1 MRLQCVAI
9 RLIRVKWHVTKIEQ
23 PTDGNN
29 DDDEDEGLDWSNFQG
44 TRLPIVHFAGTSKS
58 LHASWDP
65 NANSKIRGEYAVT
78 WCEVKDERKLK
89 LMRNEAP
96 CGKLPKARSG
106 GRHSPFST
114 ARSDGGLKESKSVDC
129 ARREVCWEIGSTSMN
144 RREIRMS
151 MTSML
156 ILGLLGIM
164 MFTDLLDQQRSGK
177 KVTSLRRRR
186 MARDAIFDTRDELV
200 YGGLYV
206 TSQMAAV
213 VSNNTRTTL
222 DARAAYI
229 ICCHACA
236 CTASALLST
245 MHSCFFPL
253 SCHL

>member
-1 MRLQCVAI
+1 VRCVAI

-29 DDDEDEGLDWSNFQG
+29 DDDADEGLDWSNFQG

-78 WCEVKDERKLK
+78 WCKVKDERKLK

-106 GRHSPFST
+106 GRHFPSST
-114 ARSDGGLKESKSVDC
+114 ARSDGGLKESKLVDC
-129 ARREVCWEIGSTSMN
+129 ARRGACWETGSTSMQ
-144 RREIRMS
+144 RREIRNVDDLLMPA
-151 MTSML
+151 
-156 ILGLLGIM
+156 LLGITM
-164 MFTDLLDQQRSGK
+164 STDLLDQLLSGK
-177 KVTSLRRRR
+177 KVTSLKRRR
-186 MARDAIFDTRDELV
+186 MARDLIFDTRDELV

-213 VSNNTRTTL
+213 VSNNTRTAL
-222 DARAAYI
+222 DARTTYI
-229 ICCHACA
+229 VCCYACA
-236 CTASALLST
+236 CAVSASLQT
-245 MHSCFFPL
+245 VPP
-253 SCHL
+253 